1 MIRIEKVK
9 NGFGYKVIQDE
20 EIIGYYGEYVD
31 NGYSEG
37 VIYKD
42 YDAFE
47 TGQGVCY
54 INEYGFE
61 NAEQNAG
68 ELFEFEMKEYAT
80 SKGVV
85 DNPYFTTDG
94 YTRDGILAIA
104 GGNEKLAQTLFEE
117 AEWQCIETILDEMER
132 TDFY

>member
-20 EIIGYYGEYVD
+20 EIIGYYGEYAD
-31 NGYSEG
+31 EG

-54 INEYGFE
+54 INEYGFD

-80 SKGVV
+80 SQGVV
-85 DNPYFTTDG
+85 DNPYFATEG

-104 GGNEKLAQTLFEE
+104 GGDEKLAEELFCCVS
-117 AEWQCIETILDEMER
+117 WQCVETLLDEWESA
-132 TDFY
+132 DW